1 MAISRPLLLALLG
14 IALLGATVVAISG
27 ARSDGTSS
35 PAASASA
42 PQAAAQTEP
51 AAALKPDAA
60 LQSAFDFDS
69 LKSAHFDG
77 TLTVAESAAE
87 SGTISVAGAFQRGGP
102 DDLPKL
108 DLQVRAKGDGADFDF
123 GFVSTGD
130 KAYVTSDGTGYELP
144 GDLWSQAQQARS
156 QTGAAAAPAGSELD
170 PSAWIENPKSEGT
183 EQLDGVETQ
192 HVSASV
198 DAAAAL
204 RDISK
209 LLPSSAGAGALSS
222 PELDALK
229 RAEVDAWVGTD
240 DRIVRRLQADFG
252 GSGATVKLDLRLTRV
267 NDPQEIKAPDKVSDS
282 LPAGILGGASPAFS
296 SGLSLATGADP
307 KALALPANDN
317 PQRLARAVKDH
328 RKALL
333 FFHQERGLDDKATA
347 ESVRAADQ
355 RTKALV
361 LTDDVRNSKRYG
373 ELVEDLGV
381 TQAPSIVIV
390 DRDGKAHLI
399 EGYVDSGTLV
409 QELSDAR

>member
-14 IALLGATVVAISG
+14 IVLLGATVVAVNG
-27 ARSDGTSS
+27 ARSTSATDQS
-35 PAASASA
+35 APAASR
-42 PQAAAQTEP
+42 QAAAQAKP
-51 AAALKPDAA
+51 AAQLSPKEA
-60 LQSAFDFDS
+60 LQSAFAVDGI
-69 LKSAHFDG
+69 KSARFDG
-77 TLTVAESAAE
+77 TLSVAGQGAQ
-87 SGTISVAGAFQRGGP
+87 SGTIGVEGAFQRGGP

-108 DLQVRAKGDGADFDF
+108 DLNVQAKGDGADFDF

-130 KAYVTSDGTGYELP
+130 KGYLVSDGTGYELP
-144 GDLWSQAQQARS
+144 ADLWSQALSQQGQAS
-156 QTGAAAAPAGSELD
+156 ATTAPASQDLD
-170 PSAWIENPKSEGT
+170 PSAWVENVKSEGT

-192 HVSASV
+192 HVSATV
-198 DAAAAL
+198 DPAAAL

-209 LLPSSAGAGALSS
+209 LVPSGAGALSS
-222 PELDALK
+222 PELGALK
-229 RAEVDAWVGTD
+229 HAEVDTWVGTD
-240 DRIVRRLQADFG
+240 DRLARRMQAEFSG
-252 GSGATVKLDLRLTRV
+252 NGATVKLDLRLTQV
-267 NDPQEIKAPDKVSDS
+267 NDPQEIEAPDKVSDS

-307 KALALPANDN
+307 KTLALPANDN

-347 ESVRAADQ
+347 ESVRATDR

>member
-14 IALLGATVVAISG
+14 IALLGATVVAVNG
-27 ARSDGTSS
+27 ARTTDATDE
-35 PAASASA
+35 SA
-42 PQAAAQTEP
+42 PAKSTQASAQTEP
-51 AAALKPDAA
+51 AAQLSPKQA
-60 LQSAFDFDS
+60 LQSAFAVDGI
-69 LKSAHFDG
+69 KSARFDG
-77 TLTVAESAAE
+77 TLSVAGQGSD
-87 SGTISVAGAFQRGGP
+87 SGTIGIEGAFQRGGSG
-102 DDLPKL
+102 DLPKL
-108 DLQVRAKGDGADFDF
+108 DLNVRAEGDGADFDF

-130 KAYVTSDGTGYELP
+130 KGYLVSDGTGYELP
-144 GDLWSQAQQARS
+144 SDLWSQALEQRS
-156 QTGAAAAPAGSELD
+156 QASAASASATQSLD
-170 PSAWIENPKSEGT
+170 PSAWVKNVKSEGT

-192 HVSASV
+192 HVSATV
-198 DAAAAL
+198 DPAAAL

-209 LLPSSAGAGALSS
+209 LLPSSAGSNALSS
-222 PELDALK
+222 PELDALEH
-229 RAEVDAWVGTD
+229 AQVDTWVGTD
-240 DRIVRRLQADFG
+240 DRLARRMQAEFS
-252 GSGATVKLDLRLTRV
+252 GSGATVKLDLRLTQV
-267 NDPQEIKAPDKVSDS
+267 NDPQRIEAPDKVSDS

-296 SGLSLATGADP
+296 SGLSLATGADA
-307 KALALPANDN
+307 KALELPTNNN

-347 ESVRAADQ
+347 ESVRATDR

-390 DRDGKAHLI
+390 DRDGKARLI